1 MKRNL
6 RLSSIRRLPVVQS
19 KSLSKT
25 SMCQKYNVRN
35 LVNQSISKKDYCR
48 GKQWS
53 QHKAK
58 KGATYCHRCWSGQS
72 CVFMIPAVACEESS
86 CQQSTDR
93 LKINFFSNLHIKM
106 EPAKFEMKFK
116 ANRSRGWL
124 RRFAE
129 QHRIISGY
137 TRKYSLLI
145 FWLSNLLDDI
155 CVS

>member
-6 RLSSIRRLPVVQS
+6 RLSSIRTLPVVQS

-93 LKINFFSNLHIKM
+93 LKLNFFSNLHIRM
-106 EPAKFEMKFK
+106 EPTKFEMKFK
-116 ANRSRGWL
+116 ANKSRGWL

-129 QHRIISGY
+129 QHRIISVG
-137 TRKYSLLI
+137 LHEE
-145 FWLSNLLDDI
+145 
-155 CVS
+155 V